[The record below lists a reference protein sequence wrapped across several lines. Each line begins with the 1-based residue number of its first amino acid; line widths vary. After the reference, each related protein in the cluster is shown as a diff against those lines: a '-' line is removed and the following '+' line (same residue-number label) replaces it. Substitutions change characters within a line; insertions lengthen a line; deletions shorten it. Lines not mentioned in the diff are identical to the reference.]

1 MKKLCIVMTVVLC
14 LSLFG
19 GCSTDT
25 TVSGESGSSI
35 ADDVESA
42 IENIIN
48 NATSTT
54 DTQGSE
60 STTVSAGSST
70 TQSSTPAK
78 STAGSKTLA
87 SSTSKSQTPS
97 SSATT
102 KVVQN
107 GTKYITGI
115 SINKKPNKTAY
126 VTGDKKFDPT
136 GMVLNR
142 HYSDGS
148 SDTISG
154 GFKILN
160 FFTSTPGA
168 KQVDIEYKHENGSVL
183 YCKLDITVTKKQHG
197 TPNNVGND
205 FHHELENE
213 ILRLTNEARAK
224 AGLSALKMDNGNL
237 MKAADIRAMEIVILY
252 AHERPDHDKWSTV
265 FDEEDTG
272 YKYRAENVGTNN
284 VPTSDSTEKV
294 TDGIFNAWM
303 NSEAHKANIMDSKY
317 THISIACLK
326 YNGNYYWVQLFGAK

>member
-42 IENIIN
+42 
-48 NATSTT
+48 
-54 DTQGSE
+54 
-60 STTVSAGSST
+60 
-70 TQSSTPAK
+70 
-78 STAGSKTLA
+78 
-87 SSTSKSQTPS
+87 
-97 SSATT
+97 
-102 KVVQN
+102 
-107 GTKYITGI
+107 
-115 SINKKPNKTAY
+115 NKKPNKTAY

-197 TPNNVGND
+197 TPNNVGNN

-213 ILRLTNEARAK
+213 VLGLLNEARK
-224 AGLSALKMDNGNL
+224 NAGLGTLTMDTGNL

-252 AHERPDHDKWSTV
+252 AHERPDHDGWQTV
-265 FDEEDTG
+265 FDEESTG
-272 YKYRAENVGTNN
+272 YKLVGENLGKHNA
-284 VPTSDSTEKV
+284 P
-294 TDGIFNAWM
+294 TDGSSVAQGLFDAWM
-303 NSEAHKANIMDSKY
+303 NSTDHRANIMKPEY
-317 THISIACLK
+317 THVSIACLE
-326 YNGNYYWVQLFGAK
+326 YNGYYYWVQLFGAK